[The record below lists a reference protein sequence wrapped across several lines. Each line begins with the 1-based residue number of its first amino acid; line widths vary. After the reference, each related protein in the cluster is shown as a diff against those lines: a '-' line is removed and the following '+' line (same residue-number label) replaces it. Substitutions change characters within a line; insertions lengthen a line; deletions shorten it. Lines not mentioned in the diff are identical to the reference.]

1 MLKQSEKFENKFKTN
16 LVTNSLL
23 ELGDD
28 ISDETKGKGRKFVS
42 RFIEAGIAHYKNF
55 GDVLIT
61 KETLDKFINTMVGCP
76 VIITHKDIDDKNA
89 DKERVGV
96 VSEVWYNQADGWYYC
111 SGIIWNKK
119 AIDLVKNQGWSV
131 SCTYDFES
139 DNQPKTH
146 NGKKIDREFTNGE
159 FLHLALV
166 DNPRYERANIVM
178 NSEDLYSNDNR
189 VYNGWITLDEVDEEG
204 NRKHVYI
211 EGLVGQSKAE
221 YSRKEKIFKDFK
233 LGNETKFDFTHTRNK
248 LTSEQQNKL
257 KNIVNQ
263 IYSEYK
269 GKPLAQLEV
278 RSLGGDALGLCTSTN
293 KCSIV
298 GLDSSMYSG
307 KYTQKHYETSIKE
320 GFHPNTDNKDMIECV
335 LTHEL
340 GHALTVNI
348 DNQSFWSKVSKIRSD
363 YLKNISKKDVENKD
377 FISNYARVNKYEF
390 VAEAFCQGYLSKKR
404 GVYTEQIMNLIN
416 DHLGKVNQ
424 LKLVA
429 ENKTDNEN
437 EIIWVEDYGYGYPLD
452 EEIYKKHSE
461 EQEKQTNNKVKNN
474 TERKENITMTALN
487 DLENFV
493 RGIVE
498 NAYKKDEVENE
509 KDDKRKLIDE
519 VAGMMKSAGA
529 DDELIRTAIA
539 KMEKIA
545 YDKSEADTAD
555 NKCKNKKEKVKE
567 EMKEEKEADKKES
580 LEEKDKEKEEKEDEF
595 KKEKEIVK
603 NSSDKEDTSAMDK
616 TKEIV
621 YNSNSNVKSSYVTR
635 DERLK
640 LGENY

>member
-1 MLKQSEKFENKFKTN
+1 MLKQSEKFEDKFKTN

-28 ISDETKGKGRKFVS
+28 ISDEAKGKGRKFVS
-42 RFIEAGIAHYKNF
+42 RFIEAGVAHYRDF

-61 KETLDKFINTMVGCP
+61 KETLDKFINTMIGCP
-76 VIITHKDIDDKNA
+76 VIITHKDIDDNNA

-96 VSEVWYNQADGWYYC
+96 VSEVWYNSADGWYYC
-111 SGIIWNKK
+111 SGIIWDKK

-139 DNQPKTH
+139 DNQAKTH

-178 NSEDLYSNDNR
+178 NGKDEVNQKVD
-189 VYNGWITLDEVDEEG
+189 NGWITTDRINEDGEIQKE
-204 NRKHVYI
+204 I
-211 EGLVGQSKAE
+211 E
-221 YSRKEKIFKDFK
+221 
-233 LGNETKFDFTHTRNK
+233 
-248 LTSEQQNKL
+248 
-257 KNIVNQ
+257 NQ
-263 IYSEYK
+263 E
-269 GKPLAQLEV
+269 
-278 RSLGGDALGLCTSTN
+278 
-293 KCSIV
+293 
-298 GLDSSMYSG
+298 
-307 KYTQKHYETSIKE
+307 
-320 GFHPNTDNKDMIECV
+320 
-335 LTHEL
+335 
-340 GHALTVNI
+340 
-348 DNQSFWSKVSKIRSD
+348 
-363 YLKNISKKDVENKD
+363 
-377 FISNYARVNKYEF
+377 
-390 VAEAFCQGYLSKKR
+390 
-404 GVYTEQIMNLIN
+404 TEQ
-416 DHLGKVNQ
+416 
-424 LKLVA
+424 
-429 ENKTDNEN
+429 
-437 EIIWVEDYGYGYPLD
+437 
-452 EEIYKKHSE
+452 
-461 EQEKQTNNKVKNN
+461 KQAKNSIE

-498 NAYKKDEVENE
+498 NACKKEVENE

-545 YDKSEADTAD
+545 YEKSEADTSD
-555 NKCKNKKEKVKE
+555 NNCKNEKEEVKE
-567 EMKEEKEADKKES
+567 EMKEEKEADKAEP
-580 LEEKDKEKEEKEDEF
+580 LEEKEEEKDEKEDEF

-603 NSSDKEDTSAMDK
+603 NSSDENDTSAIDK

-621 YNSNSNVKSSYVTR
+621 YNSNSTVKSSYVTR

-640 LGENY
+640 LGDNY

>member
-1 MLKQSEKFENKFKTN
+1 MLKQSEKFEDKFKTN

-28 ISDETKGKGRKFVS
+28 ISDEAKGKGRKFVS
-42 RFIEAGIAHYKNF
+42 RFIEAGVAHYRDF

-61 KETLDKFINTMVGCP
+61 KETLDKFINTMIGCP
-76 VIITHKDIDDKNA
+76 VIITHKDIDDNNA

-96 VSEVWYNQADGWYYC
+96 VSEVWYNSADGWYYC

-139 DNQPKTH
+139 DNQAKTH

-178 NSEDLYSNDNR
+178 NGKDEVNQKVD
-189 VYNGWITLDEVDEEG
+189 NGWITTDRINEDGEIQKE
-204 NRKHVYI
+204 I
-211 EGLVGQSKAE
+211 E
-221 YSRKEKIFKDFK
+221 
-233 LGNETKFDFTHTRNK
+233 
-248 LTSEQQNKL
+248 
-257 KNIVNQ
+257 NQ
-263 IYSEYK
+263 E
-269 GKPLAQLEV
+269 
-278 RSLGGDALGLCTSTN
+278 
-293 KCSIV
+293 
-298 GLDSSMYSG
+298 
-307 KYTQKHYETSIKE
+307 
-320 GFHPNTDNKDMIECV
+320 
-335 LTHEL
+335 
-340 GHALTVNI
+340 
-348 DNQSFWSKVSKIRSD
+348 
-363 YLKNISKKDVENKD
+363 
-377 FISNYARVNKYEF
+377 
-390 VAEAFCQGYLSKKR
+390 
-404 GVYTEQIMNLIN
+404 TEQ
-416 DHLGKVNQ
+416 
-424 LKLVA
+424 
-429 ENKTDNEN
+429 
-437 EIIWVEDYGYGYPLD
+437 
-452 EEIYKKHSE
+452 
-461 EQEKQTNNKVKNN
+461 KQAKNSIE

-498 NAYKKDEVENE
+498 NACKKEVENE

-545 YDKSEADTAD
+545 YEKSEADTAD
-555 NKCKNKKEKVKE
+555 NNCKNEKEEVKE
-567 EMKEEKEADKKES
+567 EMKEEKEADKAEP
-580 LEEKDKEKEEKEDEF
+580 LEEKEEEKDEKEDEF

-603 NSSDKEDTSAMDK
+603 NSSDENDTSAIDK

-621 YNSNSNVKSSYVTR
+621 YNSNSTVKSSYVTR

-640 LGENY
+640 LGDNY

>member
-1 MLKQSEKFENKFKTN
+1 MLKQSEKFEDKLKTN

-28 ISDETKGKGRKFVS
+28 ISDEAKGKGRKFVS
-42 RFIEAGIAHYKNF
+42 RFIEAGVAHYRDF

-76 VIITHKDIDDKNA
+76 VIITHKDIDDTNA

-96 VSEVWYNQADGWYYC
+96 VSEVWYNAEDGWYYC
-111 SGIIWNKK
+111 SGIIWDKK

-178 NSEDLYSNDNR
+178 NAKEKEFVTVGEGEDKHVIPLEYITKEKEKAVNPIHKTEPVKNPPQKKEQEHQPDKRQDDEKTADEFEKKLKEAEEKYRKVDFNGKEYS
-189 VYNGWITLDEVDEEG
+189 LDE
-204 NRKHVYI
+204 
-211 EGLVGQSKAE
+211 LVKKGFVPIKYTGS
-221 YSRKEKIFKDFK
+221 IFKDDHMTWLTKDDGKKHYRLKISQDEYEK
-233 LGNETKFDFTHTRNK
+233 LQPLYKK
-248 LTSEQQNKL
+248 QTSEMF
-257 KNIVNQ
+257 KNV
-263 IYSEYK
+263 
-269 GKPLAQLEV
+269 
-278 RSLGGDALGLCTSTN
+278 
-293 KCSIV
+293 
-298 GLDSSMYSG
+298 
-307 KYTQKHYETSIKE
+307 
-320 GFHPNTDNKDMIECV
+320 
-335 LTHEL
+335 
-340 GHALTVNI
+340 
-348 DNQSFWSKVSKIRSD
+348 
-363 YLKNISKKDVENKD
+363 
-377 FISNYARVNKYEF
+377 
-390 VAEAFCQGYLSKKR
+390 
-404 GVYTEQIMNLIN
+404 
-416 DHLGKVNQ
+416 
-424 LKLVA
+424 
-429 ENKTDNEN
+429 
-437 EIIWVEDYGYGYPLD
+437 DYGKGLRKSDKPMSIIKRKKARMQED
-452 EEIYKKHSE
+452 IKSGFYKA
-461 EQEKQTNNKVKNN
+461 NNNI
-474 TERKENITMTALN
+474 ERKENIIMTALN

-498 NAYKKDEVENE
+498 NACKKEEVENE

-519 VAGMMKSAGA
+519 VAGMMKTAGA

-545 YDKSEADTAD
+545 YDKSEAGTAD
-555 NKCKNKKEKVKE
+555 NKCKNEKEEVEE
-567 EMKEEKEADKKES
+567 EMKEEKEADKAEPLK
-580 LEEKDKEKEEKEDEF
+580 EKDKEKEVKEEKFDE
-595 KKEKEIVK
+595 EKEIVK
-603 NSSDKEDTSAMDK
+603 NSSDEEDTSAMDK

>member
-1 MLKQSEKFENKFKTN
+1 MLKQSEKFEDKFKTN

-28 ISDETKGKGRKFVS
+28 ISDEAKGKGRKFVS
-42 RFIEAGIAHYKNF
+42 RFIEAGVAHYRDF

-61 KETLDKFINTMVGCP
+61 KETLDKFINTMIGCP
-76 VIITHKDIDDKNA
+76 VIITHKDINDNNA

-96 VSEVWYNQADGWYYC
+96 VSEVWYNSADGWYYC
-111 SGIIWNKK
+111 SGIIWDKK

-139 DNQPKTH
+139 DNQAKTH

-178 NSEDLYSNDNR
+178 NSKEKEQGEWITVKGNHVFIPEGKSKDEIVKEFIGEKENKSILGTIKERQEQQKEIKEKNILKELKMPKSFEERQKEDLEKGELIDITEDYYNR
-189 VYNGWITLDEVDEEG
+189 ASKEELQKEFKEIQKEFIKWKDKK
-204 NRKHVYI
+204 NFP
-211 EGLVGQSKAE
+211 E
-221 YSRKEKIFKDFK
+221 YKNYK
-233 LGNETKFDFTHTRNK
+233 NK
-248 LTSEQQNKL
+248 LLKIKEIYDKRFNK
-257 KNIVNQ
+257 K
-263 IYSEYK
+263 
-269 GKPLAQLEV
+269 
-278 RSLGGDALGLCTSTN
+278 
-293 KCSIV
+293 
-298 GLDSSMYSG
+298 
-307 KYTQKHYETSIKE
+307 TQKAKNSIE
-320 GFHPNTDNKDMIECV
+320 
-335 LTHEL
+335 
-340 GHALTVNI
+340 
-348 DNQSFWSKVSKIRSD
+348 
-363 YLKNISKKDVENKD
+363 
-377 FISNYARVNKYEF
+377 
-390 VAEAFCQGYLSKKR
+390 
-404 GVYTEQIMNLIN
+404 
-416 DHLGKVNQ
+416 
-424 LKLVA
+424 
-429 ENKTDNEN
+429 
-437 EIIWVEDYGYGYPLD
+437 
-452 EEIYKKHSE
+452 
-461 EQEKQTNNKVKNN
+461 

-498 NAYKKDEVENE
+498 NACKKEVENE

-545 YDKSEADTAD
+545 YEKSEADTAD
-555 NKCKNKKEKVKE
+555 NNCKNEKEEVKE
-567 EMKEEKEADKKES
+567 EMKEEKEADKAEP
-580 LEEKDKEKEEKEDEF
+580 LEEKEEEKDEKEDEF

-603 NSSDKEDTSAMDK
+603 NSSDENDTSAIDK

-621 YNSNSNVKSSYVTR
+621 YNSNSTVKSSYVTR

-640 LGENY
+640 LGDNY